1 MDRSKFWLTTAA
13 VLGGL
18 GVILG
23 AFGAHGLDS
32 FFVTKYDGQTRE
44 VTGQTISAAV
54 KYLADYKSAVRYQM
68 WHVPALFIVG
78 WLSSVRN
85 SRAVQVAGWCFLS
98 GTVLFS
104 GSLYVLTITGMRWLG
119 MVAPI
124 GGTLL
129 IIGWFALAAAA
140 CPCRSDAASP
150 GESNT

>member
-1 MDRSKFWLTTAA
+1 MDRSRFWLTTAA

-32 FFVTKYDGQTRE
+32 YFVTKYDGQTRE

-54 KYLADYKSAVRYQM
+54 KYLADFKSGVRYQM
-68 WHVPALFIVG
+68 WHVPALLMVG
-78 WLSSVRN
+78 WLSSIRS
-85 SRAVQVAGWCFLS
+85 SRTLEVAGWCFLL
-98 GTVLFS
+98 GTIFFS
-104 GSLYVLTITGMRWLG
+104 GALYVLTITGMRWLG

-129 IIGWFALAAAA
+129 IVGWFALAAAA
-140 CPCRSDAASP
+140 CPCRADTASP
-150 GESNT
+150 SQSDS